1 MAGFAGVPDSRSA
14 PTPCRWPCARG
25 ILAFV
30 GIPIREQNQFYL
42 PGYGSGEGWGA
53 MRLRLFALA
62 MFFLLAAPMVAA
74 AEDLARLNAEI
85 MNNPTNIDLNLRYAQ
100 ADEQS
105 GQPDK
110 ALAAYERVLIYDPG
124 NAEARSGLE
133 RARVRILPAVT
144 EVFTEFGAGWDSNP
158 HQVPGGRSDA
168 DLFGRV
174 SLRDERS
181 LWDTRWRTTGLFVGN
196 VY

>member
-14 PTPCRWPCARG
+14 PPPCRWLCARG
-25 ILAFV
+25 ILQRLLDV
-30 GIPIREQNQFYL
+30 PIREQNQLYL

-85 MNNPTNIDLNLRYAQ
+85 MNNLTNIDLNLRYAQ
-100 ADEQS
+100 AAEQS

-110 ALAAYERVLIYDPG
+110 AL
-124 NAEARSGLE
+124 
-133 RARVRILPAVT
+133 
-144 EVFTEFGAGWDSNP
+144 
-158 HQVPGGRSDA
+158 
-168 DLFGRV
+168 
-174 SLRDERS
+174 
-181 LWDTRWRTTGLFVGN
+181 
-196 VY
+196 